1 MSRAIDKF
9 PDPPVKRPTKII
21 GMGCSRTATL
31 GLYKALGILGYNTLH
46 MIVIINGDAG
56 GKHHDPKIFYEA
68 IESHTNPK
76 SGIKPYD
83 KADFEKWWA
92 EYDAVL
98 ECPSYFPEAILD
110 AYKDDPDVKF
120 ILTERQPEGFAKS
133 FRSSIG
139 SFETGVRS
147 FPLSFL
153 KFLDAR
159 NYYLFRMGS
168 RLWDHCAGG
177 VPPWDDRGDA
187 NLRSFYS
194 DYMAKVKPALPKDRT
209 LVLNLEEGL
218 GWEKLCEFLGDEIPD
233 VPYPRTNDPNE
244 FKNIVS
250 PHIEAGLNRAMGVV
264 AGAAAVAAGVGFW
277 LLKSHG
283 RFR

>member
-31 GLYKALGILGYNTLH
+31 GLYKALSILGYNTLH
-46 MIVIINGDAG
+46 MIVIINGDIG

-68 IESHTNPK
+68 LESHNNPN
-76 SGIKPYD
+76 SGIKPYTR
-83 KADFEKWWA
+83 ADFEKWWA

-98 ECPSYFPEAILD
+98 ECPSYFPEAVLE
-110 AYKDDPDVKF
+110 AYKDDPDIKF
-120 ILTERQPEGFAKS
+120 ILTERRAEAFAKS
-133 FRSSIG
+133 YRG
-139 SFETGVRS
+139 GPGGFETVVRS
-147 FPLSFL
+147 FPLNIL
-153 KFLDAR
+153 RYLDAR
-159 NYYLFRMGS
+159 NYYMFRLGT
-168 RLWDHCAGG
+168 RLWDHCAAN
-177 VPPWDDRGDA
+177 VPPWDPRSLD
-187 NLRSFYS
+187 NLQSWYS
-194 DYMAKVKPALPKDRT
+194 DYMTKVKPALPQDRT

-218 GWEKLCEFLGDEIPD
+218 GWEKLCEFLGDEVPD

-244 FKNIVS
+244 FGKIVG
-250 PHIEAGLNRAMGVV
+250 PHIEAGVRRAMGVV
-264 AGAAAVAAGVGFW
+264 VGTGAVAVGVGFW